1 MPLSDKYI
9 KTFALNRAI
18 FKNPIRINR
27 LMKKNTWF
35 LIKELAIT
43 DFKLRYNSSVLGYL
57 WSLLNPLLIFGVL
70 YIVFSIFMR
79 FEGIEHYQ
87 LYLLLGIILW
97 TYFSEATTN
106 GMISMQYK
114 ASLISKINF
123 PKWIIIVASNITA
136 FFTLLLNL
144 IVFCVFFIFSKAAP
158 TWTIWLFLFYMIQLI
173 FLSFSISLILSSFY
187 LKYRDLTHL
196 WSVILQIGFWLTP
209 IIYPISIIPEKIRQ
223 LIFLNPM
230 TRIITDSRQVLIY
243 SQIPTLRNNIITSI
257 MILILLIIGIL
268 ILFCKS
274 SNQ

>member
-1 MPLSDKYI
+1 
-9 KTFALNRAI
+9 
-18 FKNPIRINR
+18 
-27 LMKKNTWF
+27 
-35 LIKELAIT
+35 
-43 DFKLRYNSSVLGYL
+43 
-57 WSLLNPLLIFGVL
+57 
-70 YIVFSIFMR
+70 MR

-268 ILFCKS
+268 IFKKKS
-274 SNQ
+274 SKFAEEI